1 MATSLTPAVAAK
13 IASDVYKL
21 NDDDELDILRKD
33 SSEMREK
40 KFGIFGNFTLDSVDA
55 NRFTGSSG
63 ANFWRVKSSFGY
75 MAKGSSRSRP
85 NELLIAIRGT
95 DTLADVVTDLCQSMR
110 LGPSNYPVHAGF
122 KTTFDSFQPTL
133 QQFLSQQ
140 SNVVAAH
147 VVGHSLGGALATIV
161 ADHLA
166 GMKIH
171 TKLYTFGCP
180 RVGEF
185 GFSHSLTK
193 RLGSQNIYRIHHTAD
208 PISMIPLFPFCHLPF
223 DDGGFLLPYGAFV
236 SGDAHRMKTYMA
248 SVGATAWDGLRRK
261 VPHPGMD
268 APAWLAQAATNGSG
282 IKMYSA
288 QVLWMITT
296 CLHWILKQ
304 IASVVVGSC
313 ALGVATVLDTLARTL
328 TLGVLASVE
337 ISGYVRKLMI
347 AILKFLGRS
356 AQATTNFTSSFIR
369 YVLDLLFRFLAT
381 AAAGALQLMDQG

>member
-1 MATSLTPAVAAK
+1 MTTNLTPAIAAK

-21 NDDDELDILRKD
+21 NDADELDILRKD
-33 SSEMREK
+33 TSGMRDK
-40 KFGIFGNFTLDSVDA
+40 KFGIFDNFTLANVDA

-63 ANFWRVKSSFGY
+63 GNFWRVASSFGY
-75 MAKGSSRSRP
+75 IANGSASRP

-95 DTLADVVTDLCQSMR
+95 DTLADAVTDLCQSMR
-110 LGPSNYPVHAGF
+110 LAPSNYPVHSGF
-122 KTTFDSFQPTL
+122 KTTFDSFQPML
-133 QQFLSQQ
+133 HRFLSQKDD
-140 SNVVAAH
+140 VAAVH

-161 ADHLA
+161 ADYLS

-193 RLGSQNIYRIHHTAD
+193 RLGIENIFRVHHTAD

-223 DDGGFLLPYGAFV
+223 DDGGFLLPFGAFV
-236 SGDAHRMKTYMA
+236 SGQAHRMQTYIA
-248 SVGATAWDGLRRK
+248 SVGTSQWDGLRK
-261 VPHPGMD
+261 LAPGSYVD
-268 APAWLAQAATNGSG
+268 APAWLAHAASNGSE

-296 CLHWILKQ
+296 CLQWVLKQ
-304 IASVVVGSC
+304 VANVLAGSI
-313 ALGVATVLDTLARTL
+313 ALGASTVLDALARTL

-337 ISGYVRKLMI
+337 ISGYVKNLMI
-347 AILKFLGRS
+347 AILKFLGRT
-356 AQATTNFTSSFIR
+356 AQATMNVTASFIR
-369 YVLDLLFRFLAT
+369 NVLDLLFRFLAT
-381 AAAGALQLMDQG
+381 AASGARAGWP